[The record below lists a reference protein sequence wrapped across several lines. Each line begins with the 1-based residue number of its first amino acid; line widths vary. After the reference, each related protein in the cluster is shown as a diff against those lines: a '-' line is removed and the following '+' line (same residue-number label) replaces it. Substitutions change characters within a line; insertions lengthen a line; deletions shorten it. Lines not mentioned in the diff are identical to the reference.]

1 MIPAIGI
8 GPLGPSEWTIGGV
21 GGIGTDPTLNI
32 NSAAAPTGTNGVSGV
47 NGVNSA
53 AGVTGGGTPGVT
65 DATGGG
71 SSGSFGSAL
80 ANAIGS
86 LDSTQQSAAVAS
98 QQLATGQ
105 LKDPTTAITAV
116 ENASLAMD
124 FAAQMRN
131 QLDTAATTLF
141 QTQV

>member
-21 GGIGTDPTLNI
+21 GGIGTDPALNV
-32 NSAAAPTGTNGVSGV
+32 NSAAAPTGTNGVNGV
-47 NGVNSA
+47 NGS
-53 AGVTGGGTPGVT
+53 GGTGGGTPGVT
-65 DATGGG
+65 DATGGS